1 MLTSN
6 GLELV
11 GSWDRTLYRSV
22 VWLLCYPLCCCLG
35 PNSIVFKMLV
45 TAKLFFMNSSSWD
58 PKVDDLLFS
67 NKVTLNLLYIQTVSD
82 VEMNWVEVQ
91 SSQETEKQL
100 ARMQVNKN
108 FLRVK

>member
-22 VWLLCYPLCCCLG
+22 IWLLCYPLCCWLG
-35 PNSIVFKMLV
+35 HNSITFKMLV